1 MAPVL
6 HHPHLPASLLET
18 RASAWLTS
26 SSSQSVPTLSSSGTL
41 PPLPVALAALPLCL
55 HLVSLEN
62 ALSPLPG
69 FSCPQPGHAHVLGLC
84 PQSLSA
90 LGPAQRLPQALP
102 SLCPRGGRGGLPTSG
117 AETSRPRPSPA
128 PGGALRRP
136 SSLFSQ
142 EGSAAGS
149 HEQEAGPGGKASP
162 CQRHAAAP
170 GARWETGHEL
180 AGSRGHSWEQPLKR
194 CQLMIGPKRG
204 NGLGGWDGPLQ
215 ALPVTLGHA

>member
-102 SLCPRGGRGGLPTSG
+102 SLCPRGGRGGLPTRG

-128 PGGALRRP
+128 PGCALRRP

-162 CQRHAAAP
+162 CQRHAAAD
-170 GARWETGHEL
+170 RK
-180 AGSRGHSWEQPLKR
+180 S
-194 CQLMIGPKRG
+194 
-204 NGLGGWDGPLQ
+204 
-215 ALPVTLGHA
+215 VV